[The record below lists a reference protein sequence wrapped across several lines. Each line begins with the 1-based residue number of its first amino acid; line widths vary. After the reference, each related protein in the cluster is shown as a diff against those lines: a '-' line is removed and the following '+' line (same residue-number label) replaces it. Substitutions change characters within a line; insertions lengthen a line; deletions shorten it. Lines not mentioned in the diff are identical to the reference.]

1 MSCCG
6 AFAMPIDLP
15 APQSPPQHPFKVS
28 GRMVLF
34 AMVAFFAVVAGV
46 NAVMMTV
53 AIRTMPGVDVRSAYE
68 ASQRFNGEIAR
79 MQAQT
84 ERGWRAQA
92 RVSRAGNDAVVTLIL
107 REQAGAPV
115 TGLSVEAR
123 LQHPASR
130 QVDRQAVLVETGPG
144 IYVATVT
151 SVHRGAWT
159 LAVEARRGNEMQF
172 VSRSRVML
180 AD

>member
-1 MSCCG
+1 
-6 AFAMPIDLP
+6 MPIDCP
-15 APQSPPQHPFKVS
+15 AAPSPPRRPFEVS

-34 AMVAFFAVVAGV
+34 AMVAFFVVVAGV
-46 NAVMMTV
+46 NAVMMTI

-68 ASQRFNGEIAR
+68 TSQRFNGEIAR
-79 MQAQT
+79 MHAQT

-92 RVSRAGNDAVVTLIL
+92 RVSRSGRDAVVTLTL

-115 TGLSVEAR
+115 RGLAVEAR

-130 QVDRQAVLVETGPG
+130 QEDHHAVLVETDPG
-144 IYVATVT
+144 IYAATIA

-159 LAVEARRGNEMQF
+159 LAVEARRGSETQF
-172 VSRSRVML
+172 VSRSRLML